1 MKIHKGD
8 TVRILTGKDR
18 GAEGVVSR
26 AIPDRDKVIV
36 EGVNVAKRHTKPRS
50 AEDPGGIVDKE
61 MPIDVSNVA
70 LLSPADG
77 KPTRVGYKVDD
88 QGNKVRV
95 CRRSGEVIPEPKP

>member
-8 TVRILTGKDR
+8 TVRVLTGKDR
-18 GAEGVVSR
+18 GAEGVVSEAFPGR
-26 AIPDRDKVIV
+26 EKVIV

-50 AEDPGGIVDKE
+50 AEDPGGILDKE
-61 MPIDVSNVA
+61 MPIDASNVA

-77 KPTRVGYKVDD
+77 KPTRVGYKIDD
-88 QGNKVRV
+88 KGKKVRV